1 MRSASSNI
9 RSIDLSH
16 VVSGGLR
23 MERSESSTMTL
34 TSLSKFVG
42 AGVPLNYGNN
52 GCSEIASNN
61 LVDILCRCDQIDSII
76 NILLDHDKIQPCDL
90 K

>member
-16 VVSGGLR
+16 VISGGLR

-42 AGVPLNYGNN
+42 AGVPPELWQQRLFRDCFKQLGRH
-52 GCSEIASNN
+52 SM
-61 LVDILCRCDQIDSII
+61 
-76 NILLDHDKIQPCDL
+76 
-90 K
+90 